1 MDKNC
6 VRRLLI
12 ALAVLPGHPAA
23 AENGVTKDRIVLG
36 QSVALTGPASQLG
49 IQMRNGVSAYLDYVN
64 AQGGVHGR
72 KIELITLDDGYEPA
86 RTVPNTKKL
95 IDEHKVFALIGDRK
109 STRLNSSH
117 VAISYAVFCLKKK
130 KKKNLHTIIVF

>member
-1 MDKNC
+1 MDENR
-6 VRRLLI
+6 VRLLI
-12 ALAVLPGHPAA
+12 ALAVLLAPPAA

-64 AQGGVHGR
+64 TQGGVHGR
-72 KIELITLDDGYEPA
+72 KIELITLDDGYEPS

-95 IDEHKVFALIGDRK
+95 IDEHKVFALIG
-109 STRLNSSH
+109 
-117 VAISYAVFCLKKK
+117 
-130 KKKNLHTIIVF
+130 

>member
-12 ALAVLPGHPAA
+12 ALAVLPAQPAA
-23 AENGVTKDRIVLG
+23 AESGVTKDRIVLG

-72 KIELITLDDGYEPA
+72 KIELITLDDGYEPG
-86 RTVPNTKKL
+86 RTVPNPTTL
-95 IDEHKVFALIGDRK
+95 LDEHKVFARSEERRG
-109 STRLNSSH
+109 
-117 VAISYAVFCLKKK
+117 
-130 KKKNLHTIIVF
+130 

>member
-12 ALAVLPGHPAA
+12 ALAVLPAQPAA
-23 AENGVTKDRIVLG
+23 AEKGVKKDRIVLG

-49 IQMRNGVSAYLDYVN
+49 IQMRNGVSAYLDYVK

-72 KIELITLDDGYEPA
+72 KSKLITLDDGYEPS

-95 IDEHKVFALIGDRK
+95 IEGHQE
-109 STRLNSSH
+109 
-117 VAISYAVFCLKKK
+117 
-130 KKKNLHTIIVF
+130 